1 LNQPK
6 CLLANSPSERLQ
18 PGGHVAKINK
28 YKHMKRHEA
37 IAPLSRDHHGSLLL
51 AQLLKKN
58 APVYRDMPD
67 NEKDKAKYA
76 QEQFE
81 AHIKKHF
88 EQEEAMLE
96 LVKNSHPEI
105 NTLAADI
112 KTEHSELTALFY
124 SLESAT
130 DLESTMDTLA
140 IALETHIRK
149 EERMLFP
156 LLQQH
161 CSEELLQEIH
171 TLLH

>member
-1 LNQPK
+1 
-6 CLLANSPSERLQ
+6 
-18 PGGHVAKINK
+18 
-28 YKHMKRHEA
+28 MKRHES

-67 NEKDKAKYA
+67 NAKDKARYA
-76 QEQFE
+76 QQQFE
-81 AHIKKHF
+81 EHIKKHF

-96 LVKNSHPEI
+96 LVKDVYPGINALAAEI
-105 NTLAADI
+105 NT
-112 KTEHSELTALFY
+112 EHRELTALFY

-130 DLESTMDTLA
+130 DLETAMDTLA

-149 EERMLFP
+149 EERVLFP

>member
-1 LNQPK
+1 
-6 CLLANSPSERLQ
+6 
-18 PGGHVAKINK
+18 
-28 YKHMKRHEA
+28 MKRHEA

-67 NEKDKAKYA
+67 NAKDKARYA
-76 QEQFE
+76 QLQFE
-81 AHIKKHF
+81 GHIKKHF

-96 LVKNSHPEI
+96 LVKEVHPGI
-105 NTLAADI
+105 NTLAKEI
-112 KTEHSELTALFY
+112 KAEHRELTALFY
-124 SLESAT
+124 SLGSAT
-130 DLESTMDTLA
+130 DLETAMDSLA

-149 EERMLFP
+149 EERILFP

-161 CSEELLQEIH
+161 CSEALLQEIH

>member
-1 LNQPK
+1 
-6 CLLANSPSERLQ
+6 
-18 PGGHVAKINK
+18 
-28 YKHMKRHEA
+28 MKRHEA

-58 APVYRDMPD
+58 APVYRGMPD
-67 NEKDKAKYA
+67 NAKDKAWYA
-76 QEQFE
+76 QQQFE
-81 AHIKKHF
+81 GQIKKHF

-96 LVKNSHPEI
+96 MVKDVHPGI
-105 NTLAADI
+105 NTRAAEI
-112 KTEHSELTALFY
+112 KAEHRELTALFY
-124 SLESAT
+124 SLENAT
-130 DLESTMDTLA
+130 DLETAMDSLA

-149 EERMLFP
+149 EERMLYP

>member
-1 LNQPK
+1 MFIG
-6 CLLANSPSERLQ
+6 EF
-18 PGGHVAKINK
+18 HVAKINK

-37 IAPLSRDHHGSLLL
+37 IAPLSRDHHSSLLL

-58 APVYRDMPD
+58 APVYRDMPV

-96 LVKNSHPEI
+96 LVKGSHAEI
-105 NTLAADI
+105 NTLATEI
-112 KTEHSELTALFY
+112 KSEHRELTVLFQ
-124 SLESAT
+124 SLDTTT
-130 DLESTMDTLA
+130 DLESNMNALA
-140 IALETHIRK
+140 IALEAHIRK
-149 EERMLFP
+149 EERILFP

-161 CSEELLQEIH
+161 CSEELLKQIH
-171 TLLH
+171 NLLH

>member
-1 LNQPK
+1 
-6 CLLANSPSERLQ
+6 
-18 PGGHVAKINK
+18 
-28 YKHMKRHEA
+28 MKRHES
-37 IAPLSRDHHGSLLL
+37 IAPLSRDHHGSLIL

-67 NEKDKAKYA
+67 NEKDKARYA
-76 QEQFE
+76 QQQFE
-81 AHIKKHF
+81 GHIKKHF
-88 EQEEAMLE
+88 EQEEAIMK
-96 LVKNSHPEI
+96 LVKGSHTEI
-105 NTLAADI
+105 NTLASEI
-112 KTEHSELTALFY
+112 KREHRELTALFH

-130 DLESTMDTLA
+130 DLETVMDTLA

-149 EERMLFP
+149 EERILFP

>member
-1 LNQPK
+1 MQ
-6 CLLANSPSERLQ
+6 
-18 PGGHVAKINK
+18 
-28 YKHMKRHEA
+28 RHEA
-37 IAPLSRDHHGSLLL
+37 IAPLSRDHHGTLIL

-58 APVYRDMPD
+58 APVYRDMPVND
-67 NEKDKAKYA
+67 KDKARYA
-76 QEQFE
+76 QQQFE
-81 AHIKKHF
+81 GHIKKHF

-96 LVKNSHPEI
+96 MAKSAHAAI
-105 NTLAADI
+105 NTLAAEI
-112 KTEHSELTALFY
+112 KREHRELTDLFH

-130 DLESTMDTLA
+130 DLETAMDRLA

-171 TLLH
+171 SLLH

>member
-1 LNQPK
+1 
-6 CLLANSPSERLQ
+6 
-18 PGGHVAKINK
+18 
-28 YKHMKRHEA
+28 MKRHEA

-67 NEKDKAKYA
+67 NAKDKTRYA
-76 QEQFE
+76 QQQFE
-81 AHIKKHF
+81 EHIKKHF

-96 LVKNSHPEI
+96 LVKDAHPGI
-105 NTLAADI
+105 NATAAEI
-112 KTEHSELTALFY
+112 KTEHRELTALFY

-130 DLESTMDTLA
+130 DLETAMDTLA